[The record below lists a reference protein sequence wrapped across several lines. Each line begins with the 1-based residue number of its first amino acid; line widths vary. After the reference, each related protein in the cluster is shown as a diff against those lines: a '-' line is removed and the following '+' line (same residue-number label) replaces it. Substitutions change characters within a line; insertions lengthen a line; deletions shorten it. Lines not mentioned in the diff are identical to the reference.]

1 MDRWYFG
8 ICKNDIARI
17 YEKKDSNIF
26 LNRKIIA
33 DDYFEI
39 FNNLNDKYIYIG
51 DKYNK
56 ILKQYIKESND

>member
-1 MDRWYFG
+1 MKYY
-8 ICKNDIARI
+8 IILE
-17 YEKKDSNIF
+17 YVKKDSNIF
-26 LNRKIIA
+26 LNKKIIA